1 MATGHAA
8 YALGIER
15 LTGRLEP
22 GLAAD
27 LLVFGRSPA
36 LSSAPGSSARG
47 SA

>member
-15 LTGRLEP
+15 LTVRLEP